1 MSDYINKT
9 PSELLTL
16 LVDGELH
23 DSDASLL
30 FDSLSKSEE
39 LRRELLEHLKIRE
52 SIRNDVEAFTP
63 PIEATRGVF
72 EQLGIATFA
81 QGTSANALNKGKF
94 MPLFLRLGLPLIAV
108 LITSLITAKVISD
121 HYEAKIAE
129 LKNNAPN
136 ISSIIGDNQQENISQ
151 NSNLIA
157 DNTDLKPKF
166 SNVKT
171 NSTVNQINHSS
182 NEVVQISN
190 ESVAENEIKT
200 NSYNDLKSITISN
213 NYFDK
218 SDKPSAIRENVSK
231 NIFFSQL
238 DVNIKNYEN
247 FRGNSNYLMTFGG
260 VLGKNINSQ
269 FNDFASGFNLGFYPI
284 VSNDLRI
291 GFIVG
296 REPFGIEL
304 LNASNNQYEND
315 PKSPITW
322 AGVAGRY
329 EFSTFILFNTLT
341 PYSQATIG
349 ATEYGMLTK
358 ISAGLQIELLPN
370 IETAIGAEY
379 SLLRYKSQM
388 QTHYNNKLGFT
399 ANLLFHF

>member
-81 QGTSANALNKGKF
+81 HGTSASSLNKGKF

-129 LKNNAPN
+129 LKNNSTN
-136 ISSIIGDNQQENISQ
+136 ISSIINDSQREDISQ
-151 NSNLIA
+151 SSNFTA
-157 DNTDLKPKF
+157 DNAELKSQF

-171 NSTVNQINHSS
+171 NSTGNKIN
-182 NEVVQISN
+182 NNLDNVVQISN
-190 ESVAENEIKT
+190 ESVDGNEIKT
-200 NSYNDLKSITISN
+200 NSYNELKSITISN

-218 SDKPSAIRENVSK
+218 PVNPSAIRDNISK
-231 NIFFSQL
+231 NIFFLQL
-238 DVNIKNYEN
+238 DVNINNYDN

-260 VLGKNINSQ
+260 ILGKNINSQ

-291 GFIVG
+291 GFVVG

-322 AGVAGRY
+322 AGVSGRY
-329 EFSTFILFNTLT
+329 EFSTFVLLNAFT
-341 PYSQATIG
+341 PYSQAIIG

-388 QTHYNNKLGFT
+388 QTNYNNKLGFT